1 MVSFYAVTLVGPPA
15 MISYEPRQARKGA
28 TVIAD
33 SCAEVWL
40 VGVHHQFLLKMEF
53 IPLKGANLLRFISS
67 NVYNSLSLMIS

>member
-1 MVSFYAVTLVGPPA
+1 MLLTVMVAPAGFLA
-15 MISYEPRQARKGA
+15 MIGSELRQARKGA
-28 TVIAD
+28 TVTAD

-53 IPLKGANLLRFISS
+53 IPLKGANILRFISS

>member
-1 MVSFYAVTLVGPPA
+1 MLLTVMVAPVGSLA
-15 MISYEPRQARKGA
+15 MIGSELRQARKGA

-53 IPLKGANLLRFISS
+53 IPLKGGEFTAFYFLKC
-67 NVYNSLSLMIS
+67 V

>member
-1 MVSFYAVTLVGPPA
+1 MVTHFGPLA
-15 MISYEPRQARKGA
+15 AINCELRQARKGA

-53 IPLKGANLLRFISS
+53 IPVNWRIHC
-67 NVYNSLSLMIS
+67 VLSPQMCIILYH

>member
-1 MVSFYAVTLVGPPA
+1 MVAPAGSLA
-15 MISYEPRQARKGA
+15 MIGSELRQARKGA

-53 IPLKGANLLRFISS
+53 IPVNWRIHC
-67 NVYNSLSLMIS
+67 VLSPQMCIILYQ

>member
-1 MVSFYAVTLVGPPA
+1 MVAPAGPLA
-15 MISYEPRQARKGA
+15 TIDGKLRQARKGA

-67 NVYNSLSLMIS
+67 NVYNSLSLIIS

>member
-1 MVSFYAVTLVGPPA
+1 MLLTVMVAPAGSLA
-15 MISYEPRQARKGA
+15 MIGSELRQARKGA

-33 SCAEVWL
+33 LCAEVLL

-53 IPLKGANLLRFISS
+53 IFLKGSNSLRFISL